1 MITERQIST
10 TLGNYYIGRLA
21 TVQELQSHQSP
32 IFEQNSK
39 FRVNIKILSDI
50 PDGLKEMLSYTNNIV
65 IGLDRRVNPVIYSD
79 VNPKYE
85 KASSAEKRKILLNDL
100 NKSLVIFKL
109 EKKDTFYNL
118 ISTSI
123 KIKNE
128 PYNTDE
134 AYETVPYFKVK
145 DAKEFIQ
152 QVEQGITISELR
164 SSLEN
169 RLFDEGV
176 FDLGYVPP
184 YILIHEGNDDDV
196 YAYGPLKSMER
207 SENGSLFF
215 AFSDKSR
222 EFKMNDSDFL
232 YNNYN
237 NLAEE
242 ESENLS
248 KISCYF
254 INTIASKQIREK
266 LKIHEKQKV
275 EEVSRNDTENEEKE
289 VSEVMIHA
297 QKIENEI
304 IQRFKES
311 AESKGLYYKEKDL
324 YNFHTAMKTGNMV
337 ILAGMSGTG
346 KSKIV
351 DCYGEALGLMDSG
364 RLLKIPVRPFW
375 QDDSDLLGYLDVLNN
390 IYRPG
395 DSGLIDF
402 LLDAEKKPNQMFI
415 VCFDEMNLARVEH
428 YFSQFLSVLENEEG
442 ERNIRLYNEEYQN
455 RLYNCHN
462 YKDILKIGSN
472 VLFVGTV
479 NLDESTYHFSDKV
492 LDRANIIN
500 LELRNFN
507 DVYQA
512 AKNYKV
518 TDGIST
524 AIYKTEDYFGTRPNS
539 LEENKFTLTENE
551 IDFLWQVH
559 EELKQSNDKSGV
571 GFRIVRQIDR
581 YLQCL
586 PENNALSRENGFDMQ
601 VLQRILTKIRGSEE
615 QLTQL
620 VGVYDKGTKEIRN
633 SGLLELFNKH
643 SSLSEFNESRKKVSS
658 LAKELSQYGHTL

>member
-1 MITERQIST
+1 MILERQIST

-21 TVQELQSHQSP
+21 TVQELQSYQSP
-32 IFEQNSK
+32 VFEQNTK
-39 FRVNIKILSDI
+39 FRVNIKIVSDI
-50 PDGLKEMLSYTNNIV
+50 PEELRDVLSYTNNVIV
-65 IGLDRRVNPVIYSD
+65 GLDRRVNPVLYSD
-79 VNPKYE
+79 VNPIYE
-85 KASSAEKRKILLNDL
+85 KAPNAEKRKMIINDL
-100 NKSLVIFKL
+100 SKALVIFKL
-109 EKKDTFYNL
+109 ERKDTFYNL
-118 ISTSI
+118 ISASI
-123 KIKNE
+123 KIRNE
-128 PYNTDE
+128 PYSTDE
-134 AYETVPYFKVK
+134 TYETVPYFKVN

-152 QVEQGITISELR
+152 KVESGMTISNLR
-164 SSLEN
+164 GSIEN

-184 YILIHEGNDDDV
+184 YILIHEGNGDDV

-207 SENGSLFF
+207 GENGSLFF

-237 NLAEE
+237 NLGEE
-242 ESENLS
+242 EFENIS

-254 INTIASKQIREK
+254 INTIASKLIREK
-266 LKIHEKQKV
+266 LKTHEKLKV
-275 EEVSRNDTENEEKE
+275 DEGYRNNAADEKKE
-289 VSEVMIHA
+289 MTEVMIQA
-297 QKIENEI
+297 QKVENEI
-304 IQRFKES
+304 INRFKES

-351 DCYGEALGLMDSG
+351 DCYGEALGLIDSG

-395 DSGLIDF
+395 ESGLIDF
-402 LLDAEKKPNQMFI
+402 LMEAEKKSSQMFI

-455 RLYNCHN
+455 RLYNSHN
-462 YKDILKIGSN
+462 YNDILKVGSN

-524 AIYKTEDYFGTRPNS
+524 AIYKKEDYFGSRPDS
-539 LEENKFTLTENE
+539 LEENKFSLTENE

-559 EELKQSNDKSGV
+559 EEIKLSNDKSGV

-586 PENNALSRENGFDMQ
+586 PENTALSREMAFDLQ
-601 VLQRILTKIRGSEE
+601 ILQRILTKIRGSEE

-620 VGVYDKGTKEIRN
+620 VGAYDKSTKETRR
-633 SGLLELFNKH
+633 SVLLDLFNKH
-643 SSLSEFNESRKKVSS
+643 SALSDFDESRKKVSS
-658 LAKELSQYGHTL
+658 LSKELSVYGHTL